1 MDTRDIRCFRLVY
14 EERSINKAA
23 HQIFITP
30 QGLSRII
37 VKLENELQT
46 QLFQRT
52 ANGTIP
58 TESGHYFYTQSQ
70 ELLYH
75 LEDLKQKMQQLNHR
89 QRTIRI
95 GFACGSL
102 NVLPLEQ
109 ISHLTDYFPE
119 LQLQWDELEN
129 QEVTEKLLDSTLDA
143 GFMIGT
149 CSHTELT
156 STTIYTGK
164 MNAIV
169 YQGHPYYARDILSI
183 QDLQEQPLISMNQKY
198 SSYHN
203 LIQRCS
209 DFGFTPNIVISTM
222 ENSLIYRFCQE
233 KSGIGIDADIHPEE
247 ELPADLRKIEL
258 HDAIPWKISLVC
270 RKNTVN
276 NEIISKLQDIC
287 RNLQSSVLR
296 RTVII
301 NTYLEG
307 IYNTVIIKDIE
318 ERQSRKE
325 RAPSKRRVSNI
336 ALLKAIA
343 KFLSNVVGSPVSVKS
358 VTDYLISNGRKVSP
372 NTVDN
377 YIEALC
383 ESFVFYEVDRF
394 DIMGKELLKTN
405 KKYYIVD
412 LGLRNFV
419 LPKRKYDLGFSIEN
433 IVYFELLRRE
443 FRVNIGKFGENEVDF
458 VARKNDEI
466 KYFQVTAD
474 MTAES
479 TFNRD
484 EVFTSNQ

>member
-89 QRTIRI
+89 QRTFRI

-109 ISHLTDYFPE
+109 ISHLTDNFPE

-169 YQGHPYYARDILSI
+169 YQGHP
-183 QDLQEQPLISMNQKY
+183 E
-198 SSYHN
+198 
-203 LIQRCS
+203 
-209 DFGFTPNIVISTM
+209 ISTM
-222 ENSLIYRFCQE
+222 PKMQRTIR
-233 KSGIGIDADIHPEE
+233 ITADRHRESARRPGK
-247 ELPADLRKIEL
+247 P
-258 HDAIPWKISLVC
+258 C
-270 RKNTVN
+270 RGAAY
-276 NEIISKLQDIC
+276 
-287 RNLQSSVLR
+287 
-296 RTVII
+296 RTV
-301 NTYLEG
+301 LQA
-307 IYNTVIIKDIE
+307 V
-318 ERQSRKE
+318 
-325 RAPSKRRVSNI
+325 VSLRPPN
-336 ALLKAIA
+336 
-343 KFLSNVVGSPVSVKS
+343 SV
-358 VTDYLISNGRKVSP
+358 
-372 NTVDN
+372 
-377 YIEALC
+377 
-383 ESFVFYEVDRF
+383 FRF
-394 DIMGKELLKTN
+394 
-405 KKYYIVD
+405 
-412 LGLRNFV
+412 
-419 LPKRKYDLGFSIEN
+419 
-433 IVYFELLRRE
+433 
-443 FRVNIGKFGENEVDF
+443 
-458 VARKNDEI
+458 
-466 KYFQVTAD
+466 
-474 MTAES
+474 
-479 TFNRD
+479 
-484 EVFTSNQ
+484 